1 MLSYTLRR
9 LIMTLPV
16 MAVVALFVF
25 GLLDLTPGDPAALL
39 AGEDATQQAIE
50 EIRGQLGL
58 DRPFLVRFMDWT
70 WAISHGDLGKSLFT
84 GLPVSA
90 MIAQRL
96 APTFSLM
103 LMTLV
108 ISVVVAIPM
117 GAMAAWM
124 HNRWHDRSIMVMAVL
139 SFSVPAFAVGY
150 LLAWIFGVQLRWFPV
165 QGYVPLS
172 EGLWASLHT
181 LVLPAL
187 ALGSVYVALITRITR
202 ATLLETLSQD
212 YIRTARAKGSSNKSI
227 LFKHALKN
235 AAVPI
240 VTVVGSG
247 VALLI
252 SGTVVTETVFSIPGL
267 GRLTVDAILRRDY
280 PIIQGVILLFSF
292 MYVLI
297 NLLADLLYRAFDPRI
312 KY

>member
-9 LIMTLPV
+9 LLMTLPV
-16 MAVVALFVF
+16 MLFVALFVF
-25 GLLDLTPGDPAALL
+25 GLLDLAPGDPAALL
-39 AGEDATQQAIE
+39 AGEDATPDDILR
-50 EIRGQLGL
+50 IRATLGL
-58 DRPFLVRFMDWT
+58 DQPFLQRFGT
-70 WAISHGDLGKSLFT
+70 WGWNVLHGDLGMSLFT
-84 GLPVSA
+84 GQPVA
-90 MIAQRL
+90 HMISQRL

-103 LMTLV
+103 LMTLIVSV
-108 ISVVVAIPM
+108 IIAIPI
-117 GAMAAWM
+117 GALAAWK
-124 HNRWHDRSIMVMAVL
+124 HNRLQDRGIMILAVF
-139 SFSVPAFAVGY
+139 SFSVPSFAVGY
-150 LLAWIFGVQLRWFPV
+150 LLAWIFGLQLRWFPV

-172 EGLWASLHT
+172 TGFWASVHT

-212 YIRTARAKGSSNKSI
+212 YVRTARAKGVNNRGL
-227 LFKHALKN
+227 LFRHALKN

-240 VTVVGSG
+240 ITVIGSG

-267 GRLTVDAILRRDY
+267 GRLVVDAILRRDY

-292 MYVLI
+292 MYVLV
-297 NLLADLLYRAFDPRI
+297 NLLVDLLYRAFDPRI

>member
-1 MLSYTLRR
+1 MFSYTLRR
-9 LIMTLPV
+9 LFLTLPV
-16 MAVVALFVF
+16 MLFVALFVF
-25 GLLDLTPGDPAALL
+25 GLLDLAPGDPAALL
-39 AGEDATQQAIE
+39 AGEDATPQDIAR
-50 EIRGQLGL
+50 IRMTLGL
-58 DRPFLVRFMDWT
+58 DQPFFLRFGHWI
-70 WAISHGDLGKSLFT
+70 WSVLHGDLGTSLFT
-84 GLPVSA
+84 GLPVSH

-103 LMTLV
+103 VLTLIV
-108 ISVVVAIPM
+108 SVVIAIPM
-117 GAMAAWM
+117 GAFAAWR
-124 HNRWHDRSIMVMAVL
+124 HNRWHDRGIMVLAVF
-139 SFSVPAFAVGY
+139 SFSVPSFVVGY
-150 LLAWIFGVQLRWFPV
+150 LLAWTLGLQLRWFPV
-165 QGYVPLS
+165 QGYVPFS
-172 EGLWASLHT
+172 GGFWASLHT
-181 LVLPAL
+181 LVLPTL

-212 YIRTARAKGSSNKSI
+212 YVRTARAKGVNNRDI
-227 LFKHALKN
+227 LFRHALKN

-240 VTVVGSG
+240 LTIIGSG

-292 MYVLI
+292 LYVLV
-297 NLLADLLYRAFDPRI
+297 NLVVDLLYSAFDPRI